1 MKRVIFSSIFIALFS
16 FGFFFSSNLVS
27 AEITHPYTIDEKPQV
42 LFGDSIIIST
52 STPDQTASST
62 YQGLENYKQDYV
74 GGYTHFTFTYTHDR
88 CCFAGYPPRI
98 YITDVDPR
106 STSTPIEKINFLAI
120 DAPSL
125 YWYQPTDWYLIDIQF
140 DSAGFTIIIKQEG
153 INEVWNAHTD
163 VTRLTAKDW
172 VSLTNY
178 YLMSP
183 STQYSMS
190 FTPVPITDVSPTQ
203 TIDPVIIIPGIMGS
217 ATKNGKL
224 VIDPIL
230 HTYDDLIAT
239 LGANGYEE
247 GKDLFTFPYE
257 WRDSN
262 VLTAN
267 LLKDKINEI
276 KTTCDCSKVDL
287 VAHSMGGLV
296 AREYIQSGQ
305 YQNDVDQVIFLGT
318 PHNGAPKAYLQ
329 WEAGEFPPGI
339 REFLNQQIFVSE
351 SRRNGYVDIFDYIHN
366 RPILSVQELLPTF
379 DYLKD
384 KNTGLLRIYPNNY
397 PRNTFLE
404 NLNNNIS
411 TLLNSGVKI
420 TNIIGDTGNSTI
432 ESILIT
438 PSFDLKKWI
447 HGEMSGFELGA
458 GDSTV
463 TYYSST
469 LDSFVSNEK
478 WGGVSHGDLPRETE
492 ARVFNLLT
500 GKIASSV
507 IYLTP
512 IEKIFSIQL
521 QSPID
526 VVITAPD
533 GKKIG
538 KKFSTGGE
546 YNEIPGAFYSGF
558 NNGDDEYITIPNPLD
573 GEYKIEVQGTGNG
586 GKYGVL
592 TSYIS
597 DNFVTITETAG
608 ITKPNQ
614 ITELDTVVNNTNPQ
628 NLETERVITS
638 EVLLNDINGAYDLK
652 WIKDAKTR
660 NALVKQVN
668 GAMKF
673 SKKIDIIKERQ
684 PDGSIKEKRI
694 ERFEIK
700 VNKILSKLFIIE
712 LQALFKKKMITQ
724 DAFNLIKSD
733 VEYLINN

>member
-1 MKRVIFSSIFIALFS
+1 
-16 FGFFFSSNLVS
+16 
-27 AEITHPYTIDEKPQV
+27 
-42 LFGDSIIIST
+42 
-52 STPDQTASST
+52 
-62 YQGLENYKQDYV
+62 
-74 GGYTHFTFTYTHDR
+74 
-88 CCFAGYPPRI
+88 
-98 YITDVDPR
+98 
-106 STSTPIEKINFLAI
+106 
-120 DAPSL
+120 
-125 YWYQPTDWYLIDIQF
+125 
-140 DSAGFTIIIKQEG
+140 
-153 INEVWNAHTD
+153 
-163 VTRLTAKDW
+163 
-172 VSLTNY
+172 
-178 YLMSP
+178 
-183 STQYSMS
+183 
-190 FTPVPITDVSPTQ
+190 
-203 TIDPVIIIPGIMGS
+203 
-217 ATKNGKL
+217 
-224 VIDPIL
+224 
-230 HTYDDLIAT
+230 
-239 LGANGYEE
+239 
-247 GKDLFTFPYE
+247 
-257 WRDSN
+257 
-262 VLTAN
+262 
-267 LLKDKINEI
+267 
-276 KTTCDCSKVDL
+276 
-287 VAHSMGGLV
+287 MGGLV